1 MPSRRS
7 NNVVSPVVVAVVVD
21 VAIVGAFVLIGR
33 REHEEGAAAS
43 DIVTTAAP
51 FLFGLAA
58 GWLGARAWRRPRAVP
73 TGVAVWAATIFV
85 GMFTRRVVFE
95 DGIAF
100 AFIVVATLFLGVG
113 LVGWRVI
120 ASKRDGTPG
129 PTEVSSRSGW

>member
-7 NNVVSPVVVAVVVD
+7 NVVSPVVVAVVVD

-33 REHEEGAAAS
+33 REHEEGSVAS
-43 DIVTTAAP
+43 DIVATAAP

-58 GWLGARAWRRPRAVP
+58 GWLGARAWRRPHAVP
-73 TGVAVWAATIFV
+73 TGVAVWAATILV
-85 GMFTRRVVFE
+85 GMFTRKVVFE

-100 AFIVVATLFLGVG
+100 AFIMVATLFLGVG

-120 ASKRDGTPG
+120 VSKRDDTQRPI
-129 PTEVSSRSGW
+129 EVTSRSGW